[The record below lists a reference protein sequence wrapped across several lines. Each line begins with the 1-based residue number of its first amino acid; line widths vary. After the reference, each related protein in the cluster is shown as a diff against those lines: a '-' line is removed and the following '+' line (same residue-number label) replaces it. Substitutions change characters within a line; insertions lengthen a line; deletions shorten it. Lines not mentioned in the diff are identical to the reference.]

1 MIALSGFFNEEGNL
15 SLQSYEVVLALSPS
29 VEESQQKELFDQ
41 IQKVIKGLEG
51 AIHHVDLLGTR
62 ALANTGKKKPFRR
75 ACYFH
80 FSYQAKSEAVYEI
93 NRIFRMK
100 DFVLYSHHEKLDD
113 RISLDQ
119 HYDSFE
125 KILKDSLEREEAR
138 QARIQ
143 IKRKKFAENSREVSL
158 K

>member
-1 MIALSGFFNEEGNL
+1 M

-29 VEESQQKELFDQ
+29 VEEPQQKELFNQ
-41 IQKVIKGLEG
+41 IQKVIKEFEG
-51 AIHHVDLLGTR
+51 SLHHIDLLGTR
-62 ALANTGKKKPFRR
+62 ALANTGQKKPFKR

-80 FSYQAKSEAVYEI
+80 FAYQAKPSAIYEV

-100 DFVLYSHHEKLDD
+100 DFVLYFHHEKLDN
-113 RISLDQ
+113 RVSLDK
-119 HYDSFE
+119 HYNTFE

-138 QARIQ
+138 QARLQ
-143 IKRKKFAENSREVSL
+143 IKRKKFTENTRETPL

>member
-1 MIALSGFFNEEGNL
+1 M
-15 SLQSYEVVLALSPS
+15 SLQSYEVMVALSPS
-29 VEESQQKELFDQ
+29 IDESQQKELFSQ
-41 IQKVIKGLEG
+41 IQKVIKGFEG
-51 AIHHVDLLGTR
+51 SIHHIDLLGTR

-80 FSYQAKSEAVYEI
+80 FSYQAKSETIYEV

-100 DFVLYSHHEKLDD
+100 DFVLYFHHEKLDN
-113 RISLDQ
+113 RVSLDQ
-119 HYDSFE
+119 HYTSFE
-125 KILKDSLEREEAR
+125 QILKDSMEREEAR

-143 IKRKKFAENSREVSL
+143 IKRKKFESAREVSL